1 MQPILKASLFA
12 LLTIVVGLNAYAQ
25 KDEMVIA
32 QAPGAFSLH
41 GVVYHK
47 LLTDAVPPPT
57 SYVTDW
63 EDIYTEGQESQL
75 DSLISNFEAKTTIQ
89 IAVVSIDSCMT
100 TPDAFDSTTLKIAKT
115 WGVGLKDKNNG
126 VVICISK
133 GLRMMRIQNGLGITP
148 QLSDADTQ
156 QIVDSV
162 FLPYFEKGQFFEG
175 TQAGLNAIMVKLK
188 PASN

>member
-12 LLTIVVGLNAYAQ
+12 LLTIMVGLNAYAQ
-25 KDEMVIA
+25 KDEVVIA

-47 LLTDAVPPPT
+47 LLRDAVPPAT

-63 EDIYTEGQESQL
+63 EDIFTESQEAQL
-75 DSLISNFEAKTTIQ
+75 DSLISNFESKTTIQ
-89 IAVVSIDSCMT
+89 IAVVTIDSCMT
-100 TPDAFDSTTLKIAKT
+100 TSDAFDSTTLKIANT
-115 WGVGLKDKNNG
+115 WGVGQKEKNNG
-126 VVICISK
+126 MVICISK
-133 GLRMMRIQNGLGITP
+133 GLHIMRIQNGLGISP
-148 QLSDADTQ
+148 QLSDTDTQ

-175 TQAGLNAIMVKLK
+175 TQAGLQAIIDKLK
-188 PASN
+188 PAQ

>member
-1 MQPILKASLFA
+1 MQPISKAVLFA
-12 LLTIVVGLNAYAQ
+12 LLISLFGFNAYAQ

-32 QAPGAFSLH
+32 QAPGSFSLH

-47 LLTDAVPPPT
+47 LLRDAVPPAT

-63 EDIYTEGQESQL
+63 EDIFTEAQEAQL
-75 DSLISNFEAKTTIQ
+75 DSMIANFENKTTIQ
-89 IAVVSIDSCMT
+89 VAVVTIDSCMT
-100 TPDAFDSTTLKIAKT
+100 TSDEFDSTTLKIANT
-115 WGVGLKDKNNG
+115 WGVGQKDKNNG
-126 VVICISK
+126 VVIGISRS
-133 GLRMMRIQNGLGITP
+133 LRMMRIQNGAGISP
-148 QLSDADTQ
+148 QLNDTDTQ